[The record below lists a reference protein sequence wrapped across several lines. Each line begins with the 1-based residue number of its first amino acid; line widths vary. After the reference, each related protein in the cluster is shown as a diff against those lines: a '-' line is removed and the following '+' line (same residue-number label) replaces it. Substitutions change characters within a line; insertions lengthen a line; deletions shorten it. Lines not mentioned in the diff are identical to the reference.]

1 VEDSSGVGGEER
13 LGWIIVE
20 TAGVT
25 IFVLKSG
32 KVGVGSNQKAK
43 VGYELL
49 EEQTSPAA
57 ASDP

>member
-1 VEDSSGVGGEER
+1 VGGEER